1 MIPKRVQHWYWKAET
16 FGKNCMV
23 TTGSLLFFVACLV
36 ASSFGFWLQIKIAEF
51 MFG

>member
-23 TTGSLLFFVACLV
+23 AAGSLLLFASCLV
-36 ASSFGFWLQIKIAEF
+36 AGSFGFWLQIKIAEF
-51 MFG
+51 LIG